1 MNGFISNSDKDSL
14 MRASYYQIT
23 RNFTKTVN
31 RFVAFKDEDKLIEIP
46 HGIGQ
51 RSKFID
57 LMIKYFESL
66 EEYEKCNK
74 SNNKKKNQIAIIK
87 SPIKSNIAHPGVQ
100 VPERRNPKNAVFE
113 RVQKFVHTDVQI
125 GIINSPIK

>member
-1 MNGFISNSDKDSL
+1 MKKTEQYIMDGTISNSERDSL

-31 RFVAFKDEDKLIEIP
+31 RFIVFKDDDRLVEIP

-57 LMIKYFESL
+57 LMIKYFEAL
-66 EEYEKCNK
+66 EEYEKCTKLVKLKELVILAGN
-74 SNNKKKNQIAIIK
+74 
-87 SPIKSNIAHPGVQ
+87 
-100 VPERRNPKNAVFE
+100 
-113 RVQKFVHTDVQI
+113 
-125 GIINSPIK
+125 

>member
-1 MNGFISNSDKDSL
+1 MSGFVSNSDKDSL

-31 RFVAFKDEDKLIEIP
+31 RFIVFKDNDRLIEIP

-51 RSKFID
+51 RSRFID
-57 LMIKYFESL
+57 LMIDYFEEL

-74 SNNKKKNQIAIIK
+74 LLKLKDLVMMA
-87 SPIKSNIAHPGVQ
+87 G
-100 VPERRNPKNAVFE
+100 
-113 RVQKFVHTDVQI
+113 D
-125 GIINSPIK
+125 

>member
-1 MNGFISNSDKDSL
+1 MVSNNQKITVIEMSGFVSNSDKDSV

-31 RFVAFKDEDKLIEIP
+31 RFVAFKDEDRLIEIP
-46 HGIGQ
+46 HGISQ

-74 SNNKKKNQIAIIK
+74 LMKLRELVMMA
-87 SPIKSNIAHPGVQ
+87 G
-100 VPERRNPKNAVFE
+100 
-113 RVQKFVHTDVQI
+113 D
-125 GIINSPIK
+125 

>member
-1 MNGFISNSDKDSL
+1 MVDQTIKRPTITMNGYITNSDKDSL

-31 RFVAFKDEDKLIEIP
+31 RFVAFKDDDRLIEIP

-57 LMIKYFESL
+57 LMVRYFESL

-74 SNNKKKNQIAIIK
+74 LMKLRELVIMA
-87 SPIKSNIAHPGVQ
+87 G
-100 VPERRNPKNAVFE
+100 
-113 RVQKFVHTDVQI
+113 D
-125 GIINSPIK
+125 

>member
-1 MNGFISNSDKDSL
+1 MKKTETITMSGFVSNSDRDSL

-31 RFVAFKDEDKLIEIP
+31 RFIVFKDNDRLIEIP

-57 LMIKYFESL
+57 LMVEYFETQ

-74 SNNKKKNQIAIIK
+74 LMKLKELVIMA
-87 SPIKSNIAHPGVQ
+87 G
-100 VPERRNPKNAVFE
+100 
-113 RVQKFVHTDVQI
+113 D
-125 GIINSPIK
+125 

>member
-1 MNGFISNSDKDSL
+1 MDNLLNADRDSL

-31 RFVAFKDEDKLIEIP
+31 RFIVFKDDDRPIEIP

-57 LMIKYFESL
+57 LLVKYFEVI
-66 EEYEKCNK
+66 EEYEKCDK
-74 SNNKKKNQIAIIK
+74 LMKLKDLVIMA
-87 SPIKSNIAHPGVQ
+87 G
-100 VPERRNPKNAVFE
+100 
-113 RVQKFVHTDVQI
+113 D
-125 GIINSPIK
+125 

>member
-1 MNGFISNSDKDSL
+1 MVKPNLKRPTKWMSGLISNNDKDSL

-31 RFVAFKDEDKLIEIP
+31 RFVAFKDGDSLIEIP

-57 LMIKYFESL
+57 LMVKYFESL

-74 SNNKKKNQIAIIK
+74 LMKLKELVIMA
-87 SPIKSNIAHPGVQ
+87 G
-100 VPERRNPKNAVFE
+100 
-113 RVQKFVHTDVQI
+113 D
-125 GIINSPIK
+125 

>member
-1 MNGFISNSDKDSL
+1 MVALKRAVDKMSGFLSNTDRDSL

-31 RFVAFKDEDKLIEIP
+31 RFIVFKDNERLIEIP

-51 RSKFID
+51 RSRFID
-57 LMIKYFESL
+57 LMIKYFEEV

-74 SNNKKKNQIAIIK
+74 LVKLKELVILA
-87 SPIKSNIAHPGVQ
+87 G
-100 VPERRNPKNAVFE
+100 
-113 RVQKFVHTDVQI
+113 D
-125 GIINSPIK
+125 

>member
-1 MNGFISNSDKDSL
+1 MSGFISKSDKDSL

-31 RFVAFKDEDKLIEIP
+31 RFVVFKDVERLIEIP

-57 LMIKYFESL
+57 LMVKYFENI
-66 EEYEKCNK
+66 EEYEKCKRLMNLK
-74 SNNKKKNQIAIIK
+74 ELVIMAGN
-87 SPIKSNIAHPGVQ
+87 
-100 VPERRNPKNAVFE
+100 
-113 RVQKFVHTDVQI
+113 
-125 GIINSPIK
+125 

>member
-1 MNGFISNSDKDSL
+1 MKKIELIIMSGFISNSDRDSL

-31 RFVAFKDEDKLIEIP
+31 RFIVFKDNDRLIEIP

-57 LMIKYFESL
+57 LMIEYFEKL
-66 EEYEKCNK
+66 EEYEKCTK
-74 SNNKKKNQIAIIK
+74 LVKLKDLVIMA
-87 SPIKSNIAHPGVQ
+87 G
-100 VPERRNPKNAVFE
+100 
-113 RVQKFVHTDVQI
+113 D
-125 GIINSPIK
+125 

>member
-1 MNGFISNSDKDSL
+1 MKKIEQLTMSGFVSNSDRDSL

-31 RFVAFKDEDKLIEIP
+31 RFIVFKDNDRLIEIP

-57 LMIKYFESL
+57 LMIEYFEGL
-66 EEYEKCNK
+66 EEYEKCTK
-74 SNNKKKNQIAIIK
+74 LMKLKELVMMA
-87 SPIKSNIAHPGVQ
+87 G
-100 VPERRNPKNAVFE
+100 
-113 RVQKFVHTDVQI
+113 D
-125 GIINSPIK
+125 